1 MRASLRSQ
9 ALMRISLWFVLV
21 AMLIVGMVPLKMLQP
36 YNPNLKT
43 QPLPLTRAPAL
54 TPTNPHPDQV
64 LLKMLGSE
72 DAFATLV
79 TLGSL
84 ACAGVFVLIA
94 WDGMHV
100 LLI

>member
-1 MRASLRSQ
+1 
-9 ALMRISLWFVLV
+9 
-21 AMLIVGMVPLKMLQP
+21 
-36 YNPNLKT
+36 
-43 QPLPLTRAPAL
+43 
-54 TPTNPHPDQV
+54 
-64 LLKMLGSE
+64 MLGSE

-79 TLGSL
+79 TFGCL